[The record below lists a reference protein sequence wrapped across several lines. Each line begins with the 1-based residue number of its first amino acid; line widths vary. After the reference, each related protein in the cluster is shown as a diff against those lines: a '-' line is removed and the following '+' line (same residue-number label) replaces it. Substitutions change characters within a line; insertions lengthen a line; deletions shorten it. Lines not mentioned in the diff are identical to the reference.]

1 MNRVELIGRLTRDPE
16 LRRSSAGMGILK
28 FTVAVNRNRQARPGE
43 PTADF
48 ISCTAF
54 GKTAENMARY
64 LHKGSQIAVEGRIE
78 TGSYTNQQGQ
88 KVWTTDVICD
98 RVEFLDSKGASRQ
111 DGYDQNG
118 SYSQGGYGNGGY
130 GGYSN
135 GGYSAPTENN
145 PYARSD
151 SGYGNGGYSAPAAQ
165 SAPAS
170 SEPDLPFDSDE
181 PIDIAS
187 DDLPF

>member
-1 MNRVELIGRLTRDPE
+1 MNRVDLIGRLTRDPE
-16 LRRSSAGMGILK
+16 LRRSASGMSILK
-28 FTVAVNRNRQARPGE
+28 FTLAVNRARQARPGE

-54 GKTAENMARY
+54 GKTADNMARF
-64 LHKGSQIAVEGRIE
+64 LHKGSQCAVEGRIE

-98 RVEFLDSKGASRQ
+98 RVEFLDTKGASRQ
-111 DGYDQNG
+111 DGYGQDG
-118 SYSQGGYGNGGY
+118 GYSQGGYGN
-130 GGYSN
+130 YS
-135 GGYSAPTENN
+135 GSGFAAPAEGN
-145 PYARSD
+145 PYARSE
-151 SGYGNGGYSAPAAQ
+151 SGFGGGYSAPASTQASRPAEPSAQ
-165 SAPAS
+165 
-170 SEPDLPFDSDE
+170 PDMPFDTDE